1 MSNGTPHRHGREV
14 YEIEGETPVDVR
26 ARPSSGTSETGT
38 AAVVAEAAPAFRFSR
53 MGPVGQ
59 RLHRDIRVKVARAMT
74 DGTNA
79 DGTIPAG
86 YTYLGQFVDHDL
98 TFDRTA
104 VQLGETISPVDL
116 LQGRSPTLDLDSL
129 YGVGPSDP
137 VSRRFYRDDLHLK
150 IGRTTRIGN
159 DIARDGFDLPR
170 GLGSTV
176 NAKRKAVIPDP
187 RNDENLAV
195 AQHHLAFIRL
205 HNRVASRTPSSLP
218 PEERFR
224 RARKRVVLHYQWM
237 LRTDYLPRI
246 CDASVVDDV
255 FTNGRKIFEVGASP
269 LSMPTMPVEFSVAA
283 FRLGHSMVRDAYDW
297 NARFPDGGGS
307 LDLLFT
313 FSATSGDLGGNPT
326 LPSNWIADWRR
337 LYPFTKIDHPEL
349 APPRGEFNRARTIN
363 TVLVDPLAAL
373 PIGSF
378 GGTSADLGTIEANLA
393 FRNLT
398 RAHML
403 KLASGQ
409 QMADFLSSR
418 GVPVTKL
425 TAAQIRNGLDGASL
439 AALTTD
445 QRTTFLTR
453 TPLWFYVLREAELN
467 GGRLAGV
474 GARIVAETFH
484 RAMEGSMF
492 SIVRTPD
499 FRPNLG
505 EVEGRF
511 RMADLLFFA
520 FKGQKEQ
527 LAPLG

>member
-14 YEIEGETPVDVR
+14 YEIEGEAPVDVR
-26 ARPSSGTSETGT
+26 GGGAAARSFTTT
-38 AAVVAEAAPAFRFSR
+38 AAADAPAFRFSR
-53 MGPVGQ
+53 MGPIGLALD
-59 RLHRDIRVKVARAMT
+59 RNIRVKIARAMT
-74 DGTNA
+74 QGSNVDGTM
-79 DGTIPAG
+79 PAG

-98 TFDRTA
+98 TFDRTE
-104 VQLGETISPVDL
+104 VQLGDTISPVDL

-137 VSRRFYRDDLHLK
+137 VSRKFYRDDLHLK
-150 IGRTTRIGN
+150 IGRTTRIG
-159 DIARDGFDLPR
+159 DDLARDGFDLPR

-176 NAKRKAVIPDP
+176 NAKRRAVIPDP
-187 RNDENLAV
+187 RNDENLVV
-195 AQHHLAFIRL
+195 AQHHLAFIRF
-205 HNRVASRTPSSLP
+205 HNRAVSRTSASLP

-224 RARKRVVLHYQWM
+224 RARQRVVLHYQWM

-246 CDASVVDDV
+246 CEAAVVNDV
-255 FTNGRKIFEVGASP
+255 FTNGRKVFEVGASP
-269 LSMPTMPVEFSVAA
+269 LTMPTMPVEFSVAA
-283 FRLGHSMVRDAYDW
+283 FRLGHSMIRESYDW
-297 NARFPDGGGS
+297 NARFPDGSGF

-337 LYPFTKIDHPEL
+337 LYAFSSINHPEL
-349 APPRGEFNRARTIN
+349 AAPRGEFNRARSIN

-378 GGTSADLGTIEANLA
+378 GGTSTDAGTIEANLA

-398 RAHML
+398 RANML
-403 KLASGQ
+403 RLASGQ
-409 QMADFLSSR
+409 QMADLLISR
-418 GVPVTKL
+418 GVAVTKL

-439 AALTTD
+439 AALTTE
-445 QRTTFLTR
+445 QRTTFLSR
-453 TPLWFYVLREAELN
+453 TPLWFYILREAELN
-467 GGRLAGV
+467 GGKLTGV

-492 SIVRTPD
+492 SIVRDPA

-520 FKGQKEQ
+520 FRGQKEQ